1 MAKRIKA
8 YANGEYTIQFTCVPG
23 TTTFVETKNKT
34 DHIFLTIFGI
44 EYKPKLPNTLI
55 RYKTDKAAET
65 VAKEYIRTYP
75 DKLTGYQIVKVSDLP
90 WLFVW
95 NEKLHQYVP
104 KKTKKPQKCDT
115 DELPLS
121 LQFRR

>member
-1 MAKRIKA
+1 MLSWLFDMIVGADGPAIRAMLDEEDNKEKAKRERAKYMARI
-8 YANGEYTIQFTCVPG
+8 N
-23 TTTFVETKNKT
+23 
-34 DHIFLTIFGI
+34 
-44 EYKPKLPNTLI
+44 
-55 RYKTDKAAET
+55 KTDKAAET

-104 KKTKKPQKCDT
+104 KKTEKPQKCDT